1 MAGLQLSGLA
11 SGFDWKSLV
20 DNIMNLERTP
30 INRIEADKRTNTA
43 RSTAISDLSTRLTTL
58 KTATSGL
65 QQANLFSS
73 RKTTSSSTTGA
84 WPATGAASSAPGSY
98 KFTVSQLATVARRV
112 GVSDIGVGL
121 NDSSDVSGLTLANLR
136 TGTPVTAG
144 TFSVNGAKVT
154 VALTDSLQEVFAAI
168 NTATGGDVTAAYNEV
183 TDKITLTSG
192 SLAEIT
198 LGAANDTSNIL
209 SVLKLANNT
218 SSSITSA
225 GALGVLKT
233 SSTIASAGLRT
244 TITAVDGDGAG
255 TFSIN
260 GVAVDYNVNNDTL
273 SAVIKRINQSTAG
286 VTASYDSVSD
296 RMLLTNN
303 TTGDVGIAVS
313 ESAGGLLGALGL
325 GSGATLTRGKDAL
338 FTLND
343 GSTRTS
349 RSNTLTSAAHGITGL
364 SVTATTEETQTITI
378 TSDTEAMGAK
388 IKEFLTAYNAV
399 QNFIEDKTKST
410 TTGTKVTTAVL
421 SSNREVQGWARELR
435 ALSFGA
441 VSGATGTINRLDHL
455 GITTTGI
462 GLTLSITDETKFNN
476 ALRDKPTE
484 VEALFQKSSTGFAA
498 KFVSTIDRL
507 SASSKTQVTQLART
521 NTDLDRQVADL
532 ERHLETRRELMTATF
547 IKMEEAQSNLQQ
559 QGNALTNA
567 FFKNSSK

>member
-1 MAGLQLSGLA
+1 M
-11 SGFDWKSLV
+11 
-20 DNIMNLERTP
+20 DNIIDLERTP

-43 RSTAISDLSTRLTTL
+43 RSTAISDLSARLATL
-58 KTATSGL
+58 KNATSGL

-73 RKTTSSSTTGA
+73 RKTTSSATTGA
-84 WPATGAASSAPGSY
+84 WTATGAAGSAPGSY
-98 KFTVSQLATVARRV
+98 KIAVAQLATVARRV

-121 NDSSDVSGLTLANLR
+121 NDSSDVSGLTIANLR

-154 VALTDSLQEVFAAI
+154 IALTDSLQDVFAAI
-168 NTATGGDVTAAYNEV
+168 STATGGDVTAAYNEV

-209 SVLKLANNT
+209 GVLKLANNA
-218 SSSITSA
+218 SSSITSS
-225 GALGVLKT
+225 GALGALKT
-233 SSTIASAGLRT
+233 SSTIASAGLRAA
-244 TITAVDGDGAG
+244 ITAVDVDGAG

-260 GVAVDYNVNNDTL
+260 GVAIGYNVNTDTL

-286 VTASYDSVSD
+286 VTASYDSASD

-313 ESAGGLLGALGL
+313 EGAGGLLGALGL
-325 GSGATLTRGKDAL
+325 GSGAALTRGKDAL

-343 GSTRTS
+343 GSTRSS
-349 RSNTLTSAAHGITGL
+349 RSNTLTAAAHGITGL
-364 SVTATTEETQTITI
+364 SVTATAEETQTITI
-378 TSDTEAMGAK
+378 ASDTEAMDAK

-399 QNFIEDKTKST
+399 QNFIEDKTKT
-410 TTGTKVTTAVL
+410 TATGTKVTTSVL
-421 SSNREVQGWARELR
+421 SNNREVQGWARELR

-441 VSGATGTINRLDHL
+441 VSGATSTINRLDHL

-484 VEALFQKSSTGFAA
+484 VEAMFQASSTGFAA
-498 KFVSTIDRL
+498 KFVATIDRL
-507 SASSKTQVTQLART
+507 STSSKTQVTQLART
-521 NTDLDRQVADL
+521 NTDLDRQVVDL
-532 ERHLETRRELMTATF
+532 ERHLETRRELMTSAF

-559 QGNALTNA
+559 QGSALTNA
-567 FFKNSSK
+567 FFKNSTK